1 MKYKYLFGPVP
12 SRRLGVSLGV
22 DTIPYKTCTL
32 DCVYCEC
39 GRTSNLTT
47 KRKEYVNVDLIIIE
61 LKNYLSENPIPDFI
75 TFSGSG
81 EPTLNNKIGKIIDF
95 VKNNYPNIK
104 IAVLTNGTLLSLEEL
119 RKNLSKVDVVLPSL
133 DAAIQRDFQKI
144 NRPSSDIELNTY
156 IDGLI
161 KFRREYSGEIWLE
174 IFFAKNIND
183 NKENIMALR
192 NAITKIKPDKIQ
204 LNTLDRP
211 PADEG
216 ITPLSKD
223 ELTQIMKT
231 LESEN
236 IEIISKF
243 KSRKEI
249 KSFRKDVADMII
261 ETIKRRPCTLNDLS
275 NILGLHINE
284 INKYLDVLEKE
295 EKIET
300 TIQDRGVFIQLRKKL

>member
-39 GRTSNLTT
+39 GRTSNLTAE
-47 KRKEYVNVDLIIIE
+47 RKEYINVDLIITE
-61 LKNYLSENPIPDFI
+61 LKNYLSENPAPDFI

-81 EPTLNNKIGKIIDF
+81 EPTLNNKIGRIIDF
-95 VKNNYPNIK
+95 VKNNYPNTK
-104 IAVLTNGTLLSLEEL
+104 IAVLTNGTLLSLEEV
-119 RKNLSKVDVVLPSL
+119 RKTLSKADVVLPSL
-133 DAAIQRDFQKI
+133 DAAIQTDFQKI
-144 NRPSSDIELNTY
+144 NRPSSDIKLNTY

-161 KFRREYSGEIWLE
+161 KFRKEYNGEIWLE
-174 IFFAKNIND
+174 IFFAKDIND
-183 NKENIMALR
+183 NKENILALR
-192 NAITKIKPDKIQ
+192 DAINMIKPDKIQ

-211 PADEG
+211 AADKG

-249 KSFRKDVADMII
+249 RSFRKDVEDMII
-261 ETIKRRPCTLNDLS
+261 ETIKRRPCTLRDLS

-295 EKIET
+295 GKIET
-300 TIQDRGVFIQLRKKL
+300 TIQDRGVFIRLRKSL